1 MDIIVFN
8 FIFKLDRGYSSHM
21 NFQIKNYQFKIL
33 KKKKIFTFS
42 YASPYEMA
50 LRYKYTLYII

>member
-8 FIFKLDRGYSSHM
+8 FISKLDKGYSSHI
-21 NFQIKNYQFKIL
+21 NFHIKIYQFKIL
-33 KKKKIFTFS
+33 KKNKIFTFS

-50 LRYKYTLYII
+50 LIYKYTLYII